1 MKKFLLIA
9 GLSGLLMAGCGDDDD
24 GGTVVDASQ
33 RDARVGDGG
42 MVVDSSMN
50 MADAEADA
58 EVIIGCGNLAEAET
72 AGSMNTNNTTATAQ
86 MLAGPGSYRGEL
98 QAGND
103 VDMYA
108 INVATPGTLMRFV
121 GNSTPGN
128 MVDINLNVFSLGAG
142 GLDRYAAQPLENGAR
157 RDVFFPRAGRYFVA
171 IEDQRS
177 FDGTPPTVSAPG
189 TFCYQLVISAQP
201 APTPTLLTVP
211 AAGATTTMTHSVGAN
226 GALGF
231 YRVAGTPDTA
241 VVVNAAAQA
250 ATQSAVPAD
259 DTRYP
264 DVDTIVTLWDPARNV
279 VLNQNDDVVPADVG
293 VTGNTNSNLAQVLS
307 RAGDVWIIVDH
318 FTLRNEDAAAG
329 GAAGG
334 LQTDVTLTL
343 ERPIAAATLP
353 FTDATH
359 TLTAATAAR
368 WYLVNQ
374 APNSRVTAALD
385 GSTGNLTDVGV
396 ALVDGEGGFI
406 GDDAQ
411 GAATATVT
419 GSPLSDRTLVLVA
432 PFDDLI
438 KPAAGVT
445 GAYSVNISAV
455 AGCAAIAG
463 ATAPTAGQLVMNEV
477 LFDPDSAV
485 ATGDSNKDGVVDV
498 QDDEF
503 VELVNTSAGTLDLG
517 GVSLADGEGTT
528 MGPRFTFTCGTTL
541 AAGASAV
548 VFGGGRPT
556 GTFGAA
562 EVFTGNLSLI
572 CGTMTN
578 RSLCLSNNVMESVI
592 LSSATGATL
601 STFAFTG
608 LNNNPNTAYVRCA
621 SATPANAA
629 ACDMGTNLV
638 LHNTIP
644 TVTARFS
651 PGTKVAGGNF
661 P

>member
-1 MKKFLLIA
+1 MKKFLLIV
-9 GLSGLLMAGCGDDDD
+9 GLGSLLVAGCGDDDD
-24 GGTVVDASQ
+24 GGTVADAAQ

-42 MVVDSSMN
+42 MVIDSSTT

-58 EVIIGCGNLAEAET
+58 EVLIGCGNLAEAET
-72 AGSMNTNNTTATAQ
+72 AASMNTNNTTATAQ
-86 MLAGPGSYRGEL
+86 MLAGAGSYRGEL

-103 VDMYA
+103 VDIYA
-108 INVATPGTLMRFV
+108 INVAAPGTLMRFA

-128 MVDINLNVFSLGAG
+128 MVDINLNVFGPG

-157 RDVFFPRAGRYFVA
+157 RDVFFPRAGRYFIA

-177 FDGTPPTVSAPG
+177 VDGAAPTVSAPG
-189 TFCYQLVISAQP
+189 TFCYQMVISAAP
-201 APTPTLLTVP
+201 APTPTLLTLP
-211 AAGATTTMTHSVGAN
+211 AANATTTMTHSLGAN
-226 GALGF
+226 GSIGF
-231 YRVAGTPDTA
+231 FRVAATPDMA
-241 VVVNAAAQA
+241 MVVNAAAQPATQGAAGA
-250 ATQSAVPAD
+250 AT
-259 DTRYP
+259 RFP
-264 DVDTIVTLWDPARNV
+264 DVDTIVTLWDPARNI
-279 VLNQNDDVVPADVG
+279 VLNENDDVVAPSPADGVVG
-293 VTGNTNSNLAQVLS
+293 NSNSNLAQVIS

-318 FTLRNEDAAAG
+318 YTLKNEDAAAG

-334 LQTDVTLTL
+334 VQTDVTLTL

-374 APNSRVTAALD
+374 APNSRVTATFNGA
-385 GSTGNLTDVGV
+385 TGNLTDVGV
-396 ALVDGEGGFI
+396 ALVDGEAVGI
-406 GDDAQ
+406 ADDVP

-419 GSPLSDRTLVLVA
+419 ASPLSDRTLVLAV

-445 GAYSVNISAV
+445 GAYSMNITAV
-455 AGCAAIAG
+455 AGCAAVAG

-485 ATGDSNKDGVVDV
+485 ATGDANKDGVVDV

-517 GVSLADGEGTT
+517 GVQLADGEGTT

-592 LSSATGATL
+592 LRSAAGATL

-608 LNNNPNTAYVRCA
+608 LNPNPNAAYVRCS

-629 ACDMGTNLV
+629 ACDTGTSLV
-638 LHNTIP
+638 LHNAIP
-644 TVTARFS
+644 AVTARFS

>member
-1 MKKFLLIA
+1 MKKFLLIV
-9 GLSGLLMAGCGDDDD
+9 GLGSLLVAGCGDDDD
-24 GGTVVDASQ
+24 GGTVADAAQ

-42 MVVDSSMN
+42 MVIDSSTTTP
-50 MADAEADA
+50 DAAPDA
-58 EVIIGCGNLAEAET
+58 EVLIGCGNLAEAET
-72 AGSMNTNNTTATAQ
+72 AASMNTNNTTATAQ

-98 QAGND
+98 QSGMDSD
-103 VDMYA
+103 VYA
-108 INVATPGTLMRFV
+108 INVTTPGTLMRFAV
-121 GNSTPGN
+121 NSTPGN
-128 MVDINLNVFSLGAG
+128 MVDARFSVSGPPGFARIGANP
-142 GLDRYAAQPLENGAR
+142 LQNSAQ
-157 RDVFFPRAGRYFVA
+157 RDVFLPEAGRYFVR
-171 IEDQRS
+171 IVDQRAT
-177 FDGTPPTVSAPG
+177 DGTPPTVSAPG

-211 AAGATTTMTHSVGAN
+211 AANATTTMTHTVGAN

-231 YRVAGTPDTA
+231 YRIAATPDTA
-241 VVVNAAAQA
+241 IVVNTAAQP
-250 ATQSAVPAD
+250 ATQGQPAD
-259 DTRYP
+259 PTRFP
-264 DVDTIVTLWDPARNV
+264 DVDTIVTLWDPARNIVINENDEV
-279 VLNQNDDVVPADVG
+279 VEPDTGVV
-293 VTGNTNSNLAQVLS
+293 GNSNSNLAHVLS
-307 RAGDVWIIVDH
+307 RLGDVWIIVDH
-318 FTLRNEDAAAG
+318 FAVQNQDAAAG

-334 LQTDVTLTL
+334 MQTDVTLTL
-343 ERPIAAATLP
+343 ERPISAATLP
-353 FTDATH
+353 FSDATR
-359 TLTAATAAR
+359 TFTAATAAR

-374 APNSRVTAALD
+374 VPNTRVTATLN
-385 GSTGNLTDVGV
+385 GTSGNLTDVGV
-396 ALVDGEGGFI
+396 ILFDGEGAAI
-406 GDDAQ
+406 DGDLPT
-411 GAATATVT
+411 AATATIT
-419 GSPLSDRTLVLVA
+419 ASPFSDRTLVLMF

-445 GAYSVNISAV
+445 GTYAANISVV
-455 AGCAAIAG
+455 AGCAAVAG

-485 ATGDSNKDGVVDV
+485 ATGDANKDGVVDV

-503 VELVNTSAGTLDLG
+503 VELINTSAGTLDLG
-517 GVSLADGEGTT
+517 GVQLADGEGTT

-541 AAGASAV
+541 AAGTSAV

-562 EVFTGNLSLI
+562 DVFTGNLSLI

-592 LSSATGATL
+592 LRSAAGATL

-608 LNNNPNTAYVRCA
+608 LNPNPNAAYVRCS

-629 ACDMGTNLV
+629 ACDTGTSLV
-638 LHNTIP
+638 LHNAIP
-644 TVTARFS
+644 AVTARFS

>member
-9 GLSGLLMAGCGDDDD
+9 GLGSLLVAGCGDDDD
-24 GGTVVDASQ
+24 GGTTADAAQ

-42 MVVDSSMN
+42 VVVDSSTT

-58 EVIIGCGNLAEAET
+58 EVLIGCGNLAEAET
-72 AGSMNTNNTTATAQ
+72 AASMNTNNTPATAQ

-98 QAGND
+98 QSGTD
-103 VDMYA
+103 TDFYA
-108 INVATPGTLMRFV
+108 INVATPGSLMRLAA
-121 GNSTPGN
+121 NSTPGN
-128 MVDINLNVFSLGAG
+128 MVRARLRVAGPVDVNANVRIGHN
-142 GLDRYAAQPLENGAR
+142 PLMNSSA
-157 RDVFFPRAGRYFVA
+157 RDVFFPEAGRYFISVT
-171 IEDQRS
+171 DQRNA
-177 FDGTPPTVSAPG
+177 DGAPPTVSAPG

-211 AAGATTTMTHSVGAN
+211 AAGATTTMTHTVGAN

-241 VVVNAAAQA
+241 IVVNAAAQA
-250 ATQSAVPAD
+250 ATQGAASDA
-259 DTRYP
+259 TRFP
-264 DVDTIVTLWDPARNV
+264 DVDTIVTLWDPSRSI
-279 VLNQNDDVVPADVG
+279 VLNENDDVVVADVG

-307 RAGDVWIIVDH
+307 RLGDVWIIVDH
-318 FTLRNEDAAAG
+318 FAVQNEDASAG

-343 ERPIAAATLP
+343 ERPIAATTLP
-353 FTDATH
+353 FMDTTH

-368 WYLVNQ
+368 WYLVSQ
-374 APNSRVTAALD
+374 APNTRVTAAFN
-385 GSTGNLTDVGV
+385 GAAGNLADVGV
-396 ALVDGEGGFI
+396 ALLDGDGTGI
-406 GDDAQ
+406 DGDFPT
-411 GAATATVT
+411 AATASVT
-419 GSPLSDRTLVLVA
+419 TSPLSDRSLVLA
-432 PFDDLI
+432 FAFDDLI

-445 GAYSVNISAV
+445 GAYSMNISAV
-455 AGCAAIAG
+455 AGCAAVAG

-477 LFDPDSAV
+477 LFDPDTAV
-485 ATGDSNKDGVVDV
+485 ATGDANKDGVVDV
-498 QDDEF
+498 QEDEF
-503 VELVNTSAGTLDLG
+503 VELVNTSAGVLDLG
-517 GVSLADGEGTT
+517 GVQLADGEGTT
-528 MGPRFTFTCGTTL
+528 VGPRFTFTCGTTL

-562 EVFTGNLSLI
+562 EVFTGNLSLT
-572 CGTMTN
+572 CNMTN
-578 RSLCLSNNVMESVI
+578 RSLCLSNNVLESVI
-592 LSSATGATL
+592 LRSAAGATL

-608 LNNNPNTAYVRCA
+608 LNANPNAAYVRCS

-629 ACDMGTNLV
+629 ACDTGTSLV
-638 LHNTIP
+638 LHNAIP
-644 TVTARFS
+644 TITARFS